1 MENERSEMDL
11 RGGEG
16 RSRVEQREE
25 FVSRKAWEHVE
36 LPLKQVGLV
45 VLTHCAV
52 ENPCMTQ
59 GLPSDSALLHVR
71 I

>member
-36 LPLKQVGLV
+36 LPLKQAGLV
-45 VLTHCAV
+45 ALTHCAV

>member
-1 MENERSEMDL
+1 M
-11 RGGEG
+11 
-16 RSRVEQREE
+16 EQREE

-52 ENPCMTQ
+52 ENPCMT
-59 GLPSDSALLHVR
+59 
-71 I
+71 